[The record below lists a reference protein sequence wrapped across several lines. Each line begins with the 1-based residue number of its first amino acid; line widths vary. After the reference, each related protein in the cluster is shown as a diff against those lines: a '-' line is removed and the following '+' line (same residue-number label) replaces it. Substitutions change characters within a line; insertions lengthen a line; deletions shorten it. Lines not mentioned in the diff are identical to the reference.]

1 MNEGDETRARGGCG
15 GGDGARGQLA
25 EARGAGAITLPKPL
39 VALSCD
45 RLTGTTIHRRFTPF
59 NPPPPPPPRNS
70 PTPHPPPSC
79 PWSRPSPRL
88 LAASSRRTLYGA
100 RTTLFVCFQ
109 PVCVRAYTK
118 VCNFGVGNARYR
130 TSGRSAYVARI
141 RTRESC
147 ERGSPRRRKGRA
159 GYGEARS

>member
-39 VALSCD
+39 VALSYD

-59 NPPPPPPPRNS
+59 NPLLPLPRVTHRPLIRPPPARGPARPRVSS
-70 PTPHPPPSC
+70 P
-79 PWSRPSPRL
+79 
-88 LAASSRRTLYGA
+88 ASSRRTLYGA
-100 RTTLFVCFQ
+100 RIRPYSFVFS
-109 PVCVRAYTK
+109 PCVRAYTK